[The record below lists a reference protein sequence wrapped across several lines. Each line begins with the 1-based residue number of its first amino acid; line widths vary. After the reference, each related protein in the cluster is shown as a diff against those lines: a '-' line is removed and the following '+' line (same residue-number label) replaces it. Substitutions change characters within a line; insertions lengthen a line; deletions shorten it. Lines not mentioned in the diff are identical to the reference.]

1 MTAQTLTVQAMAT
14 KRAAL
19 ANFAGPASARA
30 FARRE
35 AALRALTEQTR
46 QANAARAAKA

>member
-1 MTAQTLTVQAMAT
+1 MDTKATAQTLTVQALAT

-19 ANFAGPASARA
+19 AAYAGPASAKA

-35 AALRALTEQTR
+35 AALRAL
-46 QANAARAAKA
+46 AASNKAK